1 MYSGVNLLSLLIQ
14 GYISALQ
21 HSLHA
26 RQVHPRALFVV
37 PYVSVVAE
45 KAAHLEAVLRG
56 TSRIRVRGYHG
67 SDESAQPL
75 AVQ

>member
-1 MYSGVNLLSLLIQ
+1 M
-14 GYISALQ
+14 SALQ
-21 HSLHA
+21 QSPHA

-45 KAAHLEAVLRG
+45 KAVHLEAVLRG